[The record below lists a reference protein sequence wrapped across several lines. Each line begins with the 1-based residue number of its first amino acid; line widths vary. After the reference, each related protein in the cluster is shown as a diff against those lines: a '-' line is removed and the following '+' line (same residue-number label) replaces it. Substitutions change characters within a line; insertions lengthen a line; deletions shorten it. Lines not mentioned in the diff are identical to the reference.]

1 MTELLNFVTE
11 CERIGDYAV
20 NIKEKA
26 QELADKEVAFSEM
39 AQQELKL
46 LDKAL
51 EKILTLTVDAFEA
64 DDGRMARPVR
74 WSRWSRSSTSL
85 WRSSAPSTSSV

>member
-1 MTELLNFVTE
+1 M
-11 CERIGDYAV
+11 

-51 EKILTLTVDAFEA
+51 EKILTLTADAFEA
-64 DDGRMARPVR
+64 DEAGWPVR
-74 WSRWSRSSTSL
+74 
-85 WRSSAPSTSSV
+85 

>member
-1 MTELLNFVTE
+1 MLEQWSE
-11 CERIGDYAV
+11 MRSAYAV

-64 DDGRMARPVR
+64 DDGRMASQVEPLEQVIDCLI
-74 WSRWSRSSTSL
+74 SAAKSTPQ
-85 WRSSAPSTSSV
+85 PSCAG